1 MLYYIV
7 VMSFV
12 TSSGALV
19 PTSFLLLVV
28 RALLVV
34 VSFATSSSALVP
46 SSASLLVVSI

>member
-1 MLYYIV
+1 MV

-19 PTSFLLLVV
+19 PSSFLLLLL

-34 VSFATSSSALVP
+34 VSFVTSSSALVP
-46 SSASLLVVSI
+46 SGASLLAVSI